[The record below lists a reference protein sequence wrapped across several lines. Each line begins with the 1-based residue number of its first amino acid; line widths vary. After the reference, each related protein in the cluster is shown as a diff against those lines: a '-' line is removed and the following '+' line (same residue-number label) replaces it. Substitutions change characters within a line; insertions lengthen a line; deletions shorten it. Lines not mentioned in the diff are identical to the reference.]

1 MTTQI
6 LINQQKQQQRQTV
19 RKKKF
24 KQHVIT
30 VKTNFRAYQNE
41 KQTIQHINSKNY
53 ILKFFKKR
61 LNV

>member
-6 LINQQKQQQRQTV
+6 LINQRKQQQRQTV

-24 KQHVIT
+24 KQHVMI

-41 KQTIQHINSKNY
+41 KQTTQHINFKNY